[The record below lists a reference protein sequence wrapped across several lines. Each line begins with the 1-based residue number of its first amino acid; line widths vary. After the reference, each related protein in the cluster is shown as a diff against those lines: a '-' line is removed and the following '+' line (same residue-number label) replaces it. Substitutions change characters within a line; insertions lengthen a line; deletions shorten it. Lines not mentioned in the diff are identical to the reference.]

1 MKTLILKA
9 LFAIGLAVGLA
20 MAMLPNRYNNP
31 HQFLPLDLRRWVHR
45 HDDAANIA
53 AFFLFASVGLRLPLS
68 HAKAGMGSPS
78 HRLGMVVALMTL
90 VCVIEIVQIWIPG
103 RASSLE
109 DVCFGWSGILA
120 AWLLAVLRDPR
131 AENAGCK

>member
-1 MKTLILKA
+1 MKSLIWKA
-9 LFAIGLAVGLA
+9 VFAIGLAVGLA
-20 MAMLPNRYNNP
+20 MAMLPNRHNNP
-31 HQFLPLDLRRWVHR
+31 HQFLPLDLRRWVHT

-90 VCVIEIVQIWIPG
+90 VCGIEWVQHLIPG
-103 RASSLE
+103 RVADLK
-109 DVCFGWSGILA
+109 DVCTGWSGILA

-131 AENAGCK
+131 AENAACK